1 MLRIKQLL
9 TLPAALA
16 AVILMMAS
24 CGMARYECSDPLG
37 CLQVSRNGQVV
48 IGAILATSGEQRS
61 LGTSS
66 LINVKQAVTDKD
78 NLFGHSFQLF
88 TYATDC
94 TAGSAHEAA
103 TEFAINPDMAA
114 VIGPTC
120 IDEVGAASQILLNA
134 GIPILGPVIT
144 STDASA
150 LTKKMLDAL
159 QKVTVRMPDGTL
171 YIPRQALLSALNI
184 SR

>member
-1 MLRIKQLL
+1 MLRIKKLL
-9 TLPAALA
+9 ILPAALA

-24 CGMARYECSDPLG
+24 CGTAPYDCSDPLG
-37 CLQVSRNGQVV
+37 CLHVSRNGQVV
-48 IGAILATSGEQRS
+48 IGTILATSGDQRT

-66 LINVKQAVTDKD
+66 LINIKQAVTDKD

-88 TYATDC
+88 TYSTDC
-94 TAGSAHEAA
+94 TAGSAQEAA
-103 TEFAINPDMAA
+103 TESTINPDMVAL
-114 VIGPTC
+114 IGPTC

-134 GIPILGPVIT
+134 GIPILGPVLT

-150 LTKKMLDAL
+150 LTKQMLDAL

-171 YIPRQALLSALNI
+171 YIPRQALLSALNL